1 MTEEQLIYLV
11 DGICKSMENIGNRAK
26 KKYDDI
32 DSYSYTLGY
41 VDGLK
46 EAFKLIK
53 EQLKEQ

>member
-1 MTEEQLIYLV
+1 MTEEQLIDFV
-11 DGICKSMENIGNRAK
+11 NKICESMENIGNRAK
-26 KKYDDI
+26 EKYDDI

-53 EQLKEQ
+53 NNVC